1 MFPSSCQQLPTT
13 QWSPIPSAI
22 FFRIFGG
29 CSMLMV
35 RNAATGGP
43 TSPTVSKGLRTVSAL
58 PISPRNCRSY
68 RRRTRIGSW
77 DAPLSRDSTGPR
89 SNATARRTRSLRWGF
104 ASIADF
110 LDGYKFDRE
119 HASWA
124 NQPPLRSS
132 LRSAV
137 AWDTFSGYRAPDT
150 RSAET
155 HHEYNRATVYRGL
168 LGLARL

>member
-1 MFPSSCQQLPTT
+1 MVDHMGVTADVVKAASWRTRSIRRCCLPSIRMFPSSCQQLPTI

-89 SNATARRTRSLRWGF
+89 SNATARRTRSLRSGF

-110 LDGYKFDRE
+110 LDGYKFDRG

-124 NQPPLRSS
+124 NQPPL
-132 LRSAV
+132 
-137 AWDTFSGYRAPDT
+137 SGP
-150 RSAET
+150 
-155 HHEYNRATVYRGL
+155 V
-168 LGLARL
+168 